1 MTTAICARPPSR
13 AKITYITTMAAGLAA
28 AEGILY
34 VQQHGRGEVH
44 SLQAL
49 HGMIQ
54 EK

>member
-1 MTTAICARPPSR
+1 
-13 AKITYITTMAAGLAA
+13 MAAGFAT

-34 VQQHGRGEVH
+34 VKEHGRGEVH

-54 EK
+54 EKEEA